1 MRAETTG
8 GAAAAPEMVVNRT
21 AALKRI
27 LAFLLLAAAAP
38 APAAEPLFV
47 PLIQKDFPDPFV
59 LRAGDTFYAYAT
71 NGARGN
77 VQTAVSKNLAD
88 WTLAADA
95 MPELPPWAKK
105 GSTWAPEVM
114 KVGAN
119 YVLYFTA
126 RSRRHDRQCVGAATA
141 SAPQGPFA
149 SSAQEP
155 LVCQPELGGTIDASP
170 FRDAD
175 GTLYLYFKNDGNAVH
190 KPTQIWVQ
198 ALAPDGLSVTGE
210 AQPVLRER
218 LKWEGGLIEAP
229 TMIRAPA
236 GYFLFFSGNDF
247 AWQRDQRL
255 SAYSIG
261 YATCDGPLGP
271 CKEAGDKPFLYSF
284 SSADGCLSGPGHQA
298 VFNVGERWFIA
309 FHAWSATPGCRPM
322 DPVRWLYIAPLLWKD
337 GKPEIGIGLRPTGAG
352 R

>member
-1 MRAETTG
+1 MDGETTG
-8 GAAAAPEMVVNRT
+8 RREPPVTLT

-27 LAFLLLAAAAP
+27 LFLLAMVIASGPPAAAA
-38 APAAEPLFV
+38 EPQFV
-47 PLIQKDFPDPFV
+47 PLIRGDFPDPFV
-59 LRAGDTFYAYAT
+59 LRAGDTFYAYST
-71 NGARGN
+71 NGDRGN
-77 VQTAVSKNLAD
+77 VPTALSKNLAD
-88 WTLAADA
+88 WTLAGDA
-95 MPELPPWAKK
+95 MPALPPWARK

-114 KVGAN
+114 RVGTS

-126 RSRRHDRQCVGAATA
+126 RSRKHDMQCIGAAVA
-141 SAPQGPFA
+141 AKPEGPFT
-149 SSAQEP
+149 SAAEEP
-155 LVCQPELGGTIDASP
+155 LVCQADLGGSIDASP

-175 GTLYLYFKNDGNAVH
+175 GRLYLYFKNDGNSPNAR
-190 KPTQIWVQ
+190 KPTQLWVQ
-198 ALAPDGLSVTGE
+198 PLRADGLSLAGE
-210 AQPVLRER
+210 AKALLRDR

-229 TMIRAPA
+229 TMIHAPA

-247 AWQRDQRL
+247 AWQRDQRQ

-261 YATCDGPLGP
+261 YATCDGPQGP

-284 SSADGCLSGPGHQA
+284 SGDEGCLSGPGHQA

-309 FHAWSATPGCRPM
+309 FHAWSATPGCRPL

-337 GKPEIGIGLRPTGAG
+337 GKPVIGVGLRPT